1 MVGNPLADCLERTAV
16 AAALVLTLV
25 MPAYNEEA
33 TIGDV
38 VVGWDDAFGTL
49 GVPCE
54 LRVYDDGSRDATG
67 ALLEQVARERPRVV
81 AVRQANAG
89 HGPTILRGY
98 REARGEWVFQVDS
111 DDEMRPE
118 AFPALWARREGADL
132 VLGYRTGRN
141 AAVGRRVITGVAG
154 FTVRLL
160 FGRRVE
166 DVNTPFR
173 LYRRSALTRLLAL
186 VPVDAFAPNVILTG
200 LALRTGLRVVEVPV
214 PHYNR
219 RAGTSS
225 IVRLRL
231 WRAAARSF
239 AQTVGVAWRARR

>member
-1 MVGNPLADCLERTAV
+1 MVGNPTAERLQLTGV
-16 AAALVLTLV
+16 AEALLLTLV

-38 VVGWDDAFGTL
+38 VVGWDDAL
-49 GVPCE
+49 GALDVPYE
-54 LRVYDDGSRDATG
+54 LRIYDDGSRDATG
-67 ALLEQVARERPRVV
+67 PLLERVARERPRVV

-98 REARGEWVFQVDS
+98 HEARGEWVFQVDS

-118 AFPALWARREGADL
+118 AFPALWSRRDGADL
-132 VLGYRTGRN
+132 VLGYRTGRS
-141 AAVGRRVITGVAG
+141 APIGRRIITAIAG
-154 FTVRLL
+154 STVRLL
-160 FGRRVE
+160 FGRRVH

-173 LYRRSALTRLLAL
+173 LYRRSALTRLLAM
-186 VPVDAFAPNVILTG
+186 VPAETFAPNVILTG
-200 LALRTGLRVVEVPV
+200 LALRAGLRVVEVPV
-214 PHYNR
+214 PHHIR

-225 IVRLRL
+225 IVRWRL

-239 AQTVGVAWRARR
+239 AQTLGAAWRARG

>member
-1 MVGNPLADCLERTAV
+1 V
-16 AAALVLTLV
+16 AEAPFLTLV

-33 TIGDV
+33 TIRGV
-38 VVGWDDAFGTL
+38 VVGWDDALGAL
-49 GVPCE
+49 GVPYE
-54 LRVYDDGSRDATG
+54 LRIYDDGSRDATG
-67 ALLEQVARERPRVV
+67 GLLEEVARERSRVV
-81 AVRQANAG
+81 AVRQANSG

-111 DDEMRPE
+111 DDEMRPD
-118 AFPALWARREGADL
+118 AFPALWARRDDADV
-132 VLGYRTGRN
+132 VLGYRTGRD
-141 AAVGRRVITGVAG
+141 APLGRRIITAIAG
-154 FTVRLL
+154 FTVRLM
-160 FGRRVE
+160 FGRRVR

-173 LYRRSALTRLLAL
+173 LYRRSVLTRLLAR
-186 VPVDAFAPNVILTG
+186 VPADAFAPNVILTG

-239 AQTVGVAWRARR
+239 AQTIGVALRARR

>member
-1 MVGNPLADCLERTAV
+1 
-16 AAALVLTLV
+16 

-38 VVGWDDAFGTL
+38 VVGWDDAFSQL

-67 ALLEQVARERPRVV
+67 TLLERVARERPRVV

-111 DDEMRPE
+111 DDEMRPD
-118 AFPALWARREGADL
+118 AFPAVWSRRDDADL

-141 AAVGRRVITGVAG
+141 AALGRRVITGIAA

-160 FGRRVE
+160 FGRRVR

-173 LYRRSALTRLLAL
+173 LYRRSALTRLLPM
-186 VPVDAFAPNVILTG
+186 VPADAFAPNVILTG

-214 PHYNR
+214 PHHHR

-225 IVRLRL
+225 IVRFRL
-231 WRAAARSF
+231 WSAAARSF